1 MIIRPS
7 EEAMTHAFI
16 REIITGE
23 QLKSEIT
30 QHKREKEAA
39 QVAKEYRDRGRQK
52 GARMTHLAEIPQR
65 EYLQMVQKYGEACW
79 SDREFIRDFQKHEPT
94 LASNK
99 ISTMVE
105 I

>member
-1 MIIRPS
+1 MILQPS

-30 QHKREKEAA
+30 QKKREKEAA
-39 QVAKEYRDRGRQK
+39 QVAKEYRDLGRRR
-52 GARMTHLAEIPQR
+52 GARVTHLAEIPQR
-65 EYLQMVQKYGEACW
+65 EYLQMIQKYGNECW
-79 SDREFIRDFQKHEPT
+79 SDTEFIRDFQKHEPT

-99 ISTMVE
+99 ISTMRE

>member
-1 MIIRPS
+1 MILKPS

-23 QLKSEIT
+23 QLKNEIT
-30 QHKREKEAA
+30 QQKREREAA
-39 QVAKEYRDRGRQK
+39 QIAKEYRQIGRRK
-52 GARMTHLAEIPQR
+52 GAKMVHLAEIPQK
-65 EYLQMVQKYGEACW
+65 EYLQMVQKYGAECW
-79 SDREFIRDFQKHEPT
+79 DDREFVRDFQKLEPQ

-99 ISTMVE
+99 ISTFRE